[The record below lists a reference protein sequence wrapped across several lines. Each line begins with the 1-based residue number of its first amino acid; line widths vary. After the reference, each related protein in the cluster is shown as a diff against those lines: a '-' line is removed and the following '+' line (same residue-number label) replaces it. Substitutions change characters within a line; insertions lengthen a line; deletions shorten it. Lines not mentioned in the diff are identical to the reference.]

1 MQIIGVNRNNMSDLE
16 VDEKRYCPVAV
27 DAWDKNDCD
36 RNLKI
41 KKL

>member
-1 MQIIGVNRNNMSDLE
+1 MIGVNRNNMLDLE
-16 VDEKRYCPVAV
+16 VDEKRYYSVAA
-27 DAWDKNDCD
+27 DEWGKNYCD